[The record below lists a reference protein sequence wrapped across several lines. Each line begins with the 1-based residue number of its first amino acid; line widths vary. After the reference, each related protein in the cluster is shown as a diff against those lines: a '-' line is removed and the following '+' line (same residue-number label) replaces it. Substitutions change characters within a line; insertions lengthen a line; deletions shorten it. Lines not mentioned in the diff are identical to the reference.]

1 VPDPDGE
8 HDCAPARRALITGL
22 AGQDGSFLAELLLE
36 RGYEVSGVVRPGRA
50 DLGCSE
56 HLRGRVSVQETD
68 LLDFDGLRTVVR
80 RAAAHEIYHLA
91 APSFVPESW
100 RVPSTTL
107 AAIAGSTAVL
117 LEEVRA
123 QEPRPR
129 LFVAG
134 SGTMFGDS
142 GQCPQHERTQ
152 ARPLNPYSVAKLAAR
167 TLVGVF
173 RAEQEVFAC
182 CGIAYNHE
190 SERRPERFVTRR
202 VSRGVAAIKLGLA
215 EELVL
220 GDLDAV
226 RDWSFAGDVMRGA
239 WLALQHGEPMDYILA
254 SGTGRTVRELVEV
267 AFAHARLDPARHVR
281 VDETLRRP
289 PERTPSVGD
298 PSRAREL
305 LGWEPAVSFAQLV
318 GRMVDFDLRDLAQT
332 PTPGAGPRSRPTLRR

>member
-1 VPDPDGE
+1 VPDPARE
-8 HDCAPARRALITGL
+8 HDSASPRRALVTGF
-22 AGQDGSFLAELLLE
+22 AGQDGSFLTELLLE
-36 RGYEVSGVVRPGRA
+36 QGYEVAGVVRPGRA

-56 HLRGRVSVQETD
+56 HLRARVTVLEAD
-68 LLDFDGLRTVVR
+68 LLDFDALRGAVR
-80 RAAAHEIYHLA
+80 EAGAHEVYHLA

-123 QEPRPR
+123 QDPRPR

-134 SGTMFGDS
+134 SGTMFGDAR
-142 GQCPQHERTQ
+142 QTPQHERTP

-167 TLVGVF
+167 SLVGVF

-215 EELVL
+215 AELEL

-239 WLALQHGEPMDYILA
+239 WLALQHDEPMDYVLA
-254 SGTGRTVRELVEV
+254 SGVGRTVRELVDV
-267 AFAHARLDPARHVR
+267 AFAYVGLDPGRFVQ
-281 VDETLRRP
+281 VDESLRRP

-305 LGWEPAVSFAQLV
+305 LGWEPHVSFEALV
-318 GRMVDFDLRDLAQT
+318 ARMVDADLRALGQM
-332 PTPGAGPRSRPTLRR
+332 PNPGGQPPGPPTLRP